1 VIVVDTSVFLDELFK
16 FDQKRHDKARI
27 LFRLIEDKEV
37 LILEPEI
44 FRVELIGQL
53 VRRMKKDEATVL
65 YESIVE
71 RLEFIKA
78 KDLGGVAFS
87 IAFETGSRAIDAS
100 FIAAAKIGISH
111 LISNDKTQVE
121 SARKFGVEAY
131 YIIEE
136 FENIK
141 EMIKCGII
149 S

>member
-1 VIVVDTSVFLDELFK
+1 MIVVDTSVFLDELFK
-16 FDQKRHDKARI
+16 FDHKRHDKARI
-27 LFRLIEDKEV
+27 LFRLIEEKDV
-37 LILEPEI
+37 LIMEPEI

-53 VRRMKKDEATVL
+53 VRRMKKDEAAEL

-78 KDLGGVAFS
+78 KDLEGVAFS

-100 FIAAAKIGISH
+100 FVAAAEIGGSH

-121 SARKFGVEAY
+121 SARKYGVEAY
-131 YIIEE
+131 YLLEE
-136 FENIK
+136 YENVN
-141 EMIKCGII
+141 EMMKCGII

>member
-1 VIVVDTSVFLDELFK
+1 MIVVDTSVFLDELFK
-16 FDQKRHDKARI
+16 FDQKRHGKARI
-27 LFRLIEDKEV
+27 LFRLIEEKDV
-37 LILEPEI
+37 LIVEPEI

-78 KDLGGVAFS
+78 KYLGGVAFS
-87 IAFETGSRAIDAS
+87 IAYETGSRAIDAS
-100 FIAAAKIGISH
+100 FIAAAKIGFSH

-131 YIIEE
+131 YLIDE
-136 FENIK
+136 FENVN
-141 EMIKCGII
+141 EMMKCGII

>member
-1 VIVVDTSVFLDELFK
+1 MIVVDTSVFLDELFK

-100 FIAAAKIGISH
+100 FIAAAKIGFSH

-131 YIIEE
+131 YILEE
-136 FENIK
+136 FENVK
-141 EMIKCGII
+141 EMMKCGII

>member
-16 FDQKRHDKARI
+16 FDYKRHDKARI
-27 LFRLIEDKEV
+27 LFRLIEEKDV
-37 LILEPEI
+37 LIVEPEI

-53 VRRMKKDEATVL
+53 VRRMKKDEAAVL

-78 KDLGGVAFS
+78 KDLDGIAFS
-87 IAFETGSRAIDAS
+87 IAFETGSRAIDAL
-100 FIAAAKIGISH
+100 FLAAAEIGGSH

-121 SARKFGVEAY
+121 SARKFGVKAHY
-131 YIIEE
+131 LLEE
-136 FENIK
+136 YQNVN
-141 EMIKCGII
+141 EMMKCGII

>member
-1 VIVVDTSVFLDELFK
+1 
-16 FDQKRHDKARI
+16 
-27 LFRLIEDKEV
+27 
-37 LILEPEI
+37 
-44 FRVELIGQL
+44 
-53 VRRMKKDEATVL
+53 
-65 YESIVE
+65 
-71 RLEFIKA
+71 
-78 KDLGGVAFS
+78 
-87 IAFETGSRAIDAS
+87 
-100 FIAAAKIGISH
+100 

>member
-1 VIVVDTSVFLDELFK
+1 MIVVDTSVFLDELFK

-78 KDLGGVAFS
+78 NGVAFS

-131 YIIEE
+131 YLLEE
-136 FENIK
+136 YENVN
-141 EMIKCGII
+141 EMMICGII
-149 S
+149 P

>member
-16 FDQKRHDKARI
+16 FDQKRHGKART
-27 LFRLIEDKEV
+27 LFRLIEEKDV
-37 LILEPEI
+37 LIVEPEI

-65 YESIVE
+65 YESIAE
-71 RLEFIKA
+71 RLEFIKT

-87 IAFETGSRAIDAS
+87 IAYETGSRAIDAF
-100 FIAAAKIGISH
+100 FIAAAKIGFSH

-131 YIIEE
+131 YLLEK
-136 FENIK
+136 FENVK
-141 EMIKCGII
+141 EKFMK
-149 S
+149 SLL